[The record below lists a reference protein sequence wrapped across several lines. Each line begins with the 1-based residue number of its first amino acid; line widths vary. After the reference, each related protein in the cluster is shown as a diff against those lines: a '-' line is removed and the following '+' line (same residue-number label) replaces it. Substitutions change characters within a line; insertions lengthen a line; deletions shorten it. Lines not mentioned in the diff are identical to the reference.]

1 MKKIE
6 AIIRYAK
13 FEEVK
18 DALAEIGIQ
27 FFTFEEVK
35 GFGLQKGSKV
45 MYRGHSYGPD
55 YIARVKLVILVE
67 DAIEQ
72 KAVDTII
79 AAAATGEIG
88 DGKITVSS
96 VDKVYRI
103 RNGEMN
109 EKAL

>member
-6 AIIRYAK
+6 AIIRYSK
-13 FEEVK
+13 FDEVK
-18 DALAEIGIQ
+18 EALADTGIA

-45 MYRGHSYGPD
+45 MYRGHSYGAD

-67 DAIEQ
+67 DAKESD
-72 KAVDTII
+72 AVNTLLSS
-79 AAAATGEIG
+79 ASTGEVG
-88 DGKITVSS
+88 DGKITVSP
-96 VDKVYRI
+96 VEKVYRI